1 MDAGDTTQEFS
12 ICDIHISVSQRETSF
27 FFFKLKIYP
36 IEKFTFLTEIHS
48 YSQYQIKVYECGMPH
63 LY

>member
-12 ICDIHISVSQRETSF
+12 ICEIHFSVSQRELF
-27 FFFKLKIYP
+27 YLKCVLYP
-36 IEKFTFLTEIHS
+36 TEMFTFLSKIHS
-48 YSQYQIKVYECGMPH
+48 YSQYQINVYERGMPH